1 MLARVPALTA
11 GRSGRRAH
19 LSPRSTLAPTCP
31 RGDLSFITRGQMQPA
46 LTTCNKG
53 VLMATQMQASAGGHL
68 LRLDNRNAHLL
79 AKVCEQAYTAA

>member
-1 MLARVPALTA
+1 
-11 GRSGRRAH
+11 
-19 LSPRSTLAPTCP
+19 
-31 RGDLSFITRGQMQPA
+31 MQPA